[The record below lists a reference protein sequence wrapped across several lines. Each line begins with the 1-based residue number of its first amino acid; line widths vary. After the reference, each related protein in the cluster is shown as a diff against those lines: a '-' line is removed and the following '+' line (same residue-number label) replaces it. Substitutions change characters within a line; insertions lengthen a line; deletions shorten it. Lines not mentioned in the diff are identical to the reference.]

1 MKDYHFENDRNEFDT
16 TIRLDHINEKLKDL
30 ENSPASMEDE
40 LGDKDD
46 FLNAFESEK
55 FDDTARREPVERSRE
70 RQGKQPQSRGPAPKN
85 DGPDEFWNKKT
96 IGLLTG
102 GGFLLLIVAFLL
114 VKIIFFGGFPSKTE
128 VTPGEEGP
136 VLVES
141 ILSGGELLVYDITAK
156 EQKTVSMTAET
167 ILTDR
172 MDAELAAD
180 QVAEGDLLMM
190 QLDQTGEVVIS
201 ATYGGGIFQE
211 EATGLEADTQKHRLI
226 GEDEKYDYEERT
238 MFRYDGEEISPEDL
252 EACDVLQ
259 LSGFDDTVWSVNV
272 LEYHGYIK
280 VENKDAVKNG
290 TLQLDEEE
298 SVPLEKAEKIA
309 VSEGTHTITVEGDN
323 IETRKDTVFV
333 EAGEEYVYD
342 LSKAQEKVG
351 VLVINANVTD
361 YKLYINGAQTDSSAP
376 AVLPLGEYDVLILKN
391 GYQDWNQKVV
401 LDKDTVSVTANLER
415 EVQYGTV
422 VIASNVDG
430 AVVYID
436 GQEIGVTPLQTSLTY
451 GDHLVVLKKDGYAD
465 YEHTVSVETP
475 IVHVNATM

>member
-30 ENSPASMEDE
+30 ENKPASMEDE

-55 FDDTARREPVERSRE
+55 FDETARRKPVARGME
-70 RQGKQPQSRGPAPKN
+70 RQEKRTSERMSVPDGE
-85 DGPDEFWNKKT
+85 GPDGFWNKKT
-96 IGLLTG
+96 IGLVTA
-102 GGFLLLIVAFLL
+102 GGFLLMIVAFLL
-114 VKIIFFGGFPSKTE
+114 VKIIFFGGFRSETAI
-128 VTPGEEGP
+128 TPGEKGP

-141 ILSGGELLVYDITAK
+141 VLSGGELLVYDIAAK
-156 EQKTVSMTAET
+156 DQKTVSMTAET
-167 ILTDR
+167 VLTDR
-172 MDAELAAD
+172 MEAELPVD

-211 EATGLEADTQKHRLI
+211 ETTGLAVDAGKQRLI
-226 GEDEKYDYEERT
+226 SEEERFDYEERT
-238 MFRYDGEEISPEDL
+238 MFRYNGEEISPEDL

-290 TLQLDEEE
+290 TFQLDEEE
-298 SVPLEKAEKIA
+298 KIPLKEVEKIA
-309 VSEGTHTITVEGDN
+309 VKEGSHTITVEGDN
-323 IETRKDTVFV
+323 IETRKDSVFV
-333 EAGEEYVYD
+333 EAGEEFVYD

-361 YKLYINGAQTDSSAP
+361 YKLYINGTQTDSSTP

-401 LDKDTVSVTANLER
+401 LDQDTVSVTANLER

-436 GQEIGVTPLQTSLTY
+436 GQEMGTAPLQTSLTY
-451 GDHLVVLKKDGYAD
+451 GNHLVVLKKDGYAD
-465 YEHTVSVETP
+465 YEHNVSVETP
-475 IVHVNATM
+475 VVHVNATM

>member
-30 ENSPASMEDE
+30 ENNPASMEDE

-55 FDDTARREPVERSRE
+55 FDDTAQREPVERGWE
-70 RQGKQPQSRGPAPKN
+70 RQENSARRREPAPED
-85 DGPDEFWNKKT
+85 DGGDEFWNKKT
-96 IGLLTG
+96 IGLVTG
-102 GGFLLLIVAFLL
+102 GGFLLLIIVFLL
-114 VKIIFFGGFPSKTE
+114 VKVFFFGGFQSKTE
-128 VTPGEEGP
+128 VAPGEEGP

-141 ILSGGELLVYDITAK
+141 ILSGGELLVYDIMAE

-167 ILTDR
+167 VLTDR

-211 EATGLEADTQKHRLI
+211 EVTGLEADAEKYQLI
-226 GEDEKYDYEERT
+226 GENEKYDYEERT

-252 EACDVLQ
+252 EICDVLQ

-280 VENKDAVKNG
+280 VENKDTVKNG
-290 TLQLDEEE
+290 AFQLDEEE
-298 SVPLEKAEKIA
+298 SIPLEEADRIA
-309 VSEGTHTITVEGDN
+309 VSEGSHTITVEGDN
-323 IETRKDTVFV
+323 IETRKDSVFV
-333 EAGEEYVYD
+333 EAGEVYVYD

-361 YKLYINGAQTDSSAP
+361 YKLYINGTQTDSSAP

-436 GQEIGVTPLQTSLTY
+436 GQEMGVTPLQTSLTY
-451 GDHLVVLKKDGYAD
+451 GNHLVVLKKDGYAD
-465 YEHTVSVETP
+465 YEHNVTVETP
-475 IVHVNATM
+475 VVHVNATM